1 MVQVEKTTGMLVDEL
16 RNKLLQRKDYLMSLD
31 DEMISTYYS
40 GEIDR
45 IYAIFKLMKN
55 GKL

>member
-1 MVQVEKTTGMLVDEL
+1 MVQTEKTTGMLVDEL
-16 RNKLLQRKDYLMSLD
+16 RNRLLQRKDYLMSLD
-31 DEMISTYYS
+31 DEMLVTYYN

-45 IYAIFKLMKN
+45 IYAIFKLMEK

>member
-1 MVQVEKTTGMLVDEL
+1 MVQTEKTTGMLVDEL
-16 RNKLLQRKDYLMSLD
+16 RNRLLQRKDYLNTLD
-31 DEMISTYYS
+31 DEMLVTYYN

-45 IYAIFKLMKN
+45 IYAIFKLMEK

>member
-1 MVQVEKTTGMLVDEL
+1 MVQVEKTTGMLVNEL
-16 RNKLLQRKDYLMSLD
+16 RNRLLQRKDYLNTLD
-31 DEMISTYYS
+31 DEMVSTYYS

-45 IYAIFKLMKN
+45 IYTIFKLMEN

>member
-1 MVQVEKTTGMLVDEL
+1 MVQTEKTTGMLVDEL
-16 RNKLLQRKDYLMSLD
+16 RNRLLQRKDYLMSLD
-31 DEMISTYYS
+31 DEMLETYYS

-45 IYAIFKLMKN
+45 IYAIFKLMEK

>member
-16 RNKLLQRKDYLMSLD
+16 RNRLLQRKDYLMSLD
-31 DEMISTYYS
+31 DETFVKYYN

-45 IYAIFKLMKN
+45 IYAIFKLMEK